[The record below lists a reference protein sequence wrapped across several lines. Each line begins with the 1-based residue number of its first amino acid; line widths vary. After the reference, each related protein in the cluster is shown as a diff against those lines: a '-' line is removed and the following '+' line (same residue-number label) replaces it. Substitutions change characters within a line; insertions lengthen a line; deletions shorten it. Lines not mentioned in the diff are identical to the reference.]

1 MCGRIVRKTGS
12 SEIAHSFA
20 AKSSG
25 IELPLNFNISPT
37 SDVYVIRSIGDSR
50 TLDVMSWGLVP
61 SWAKDTS
68 RAASLINA
76 RSESVHERPSF
87 RNLITRNRCVM
98 PVDAYYEWKP
108 MKIRGKQVKQPFIF
122 MPVSESP
129 FNHSGQFAIAGLWSS
144 WIDKRGEILLT
155 CTALTTEA
163 NITISEVHHRMPV
176 LLTRDGV
183 EGWLSNSTSPD
194 FSMTQN
200 IDNSAT
206 RHYAV
211 STEVNN
217 ARNHGEHLLDPV
229 PLGESD
235 DATLF

>member
-87 RNLITRNRCVM
+87 RNLITRNRCVL

-108 MKIRGKQVKQPFIF
+108 MKVRGKQVKQPFIF

-144 WIDKRGEILLT
+144 WIDQRGEMLLT

-194 FSMTQN
+194 FSITQN

-211 STEVNN
+211 STEANN

-229 PLGESD
+229 PLVESD

>member
-1 MCGRIVRKTGS
+1 
-12 SEIAHSFA
+12 
-20 AKSSG
+20 
-25 IELPLNFNISPT
+25 
-37 SDVYVIRSIGDSR
+37 
-50 TLDVMSWGLVP
+50 MSWGLVP

-87 RNLITRNRCVM
+87 RNLITRNRCVL

-108 MKIRGKQVKQPFIF
+108 MKVRGKQVKQPFIF

-200 IDNSAT
+200 LDNSAT

-229 PLGESD
+229 PLVESD